1 MHKVYGHI
9 AGCRLWEI
17 LVSLVWMLFVA
28 GCSQPARDAS
38 VPEGPGVT
46 VTMNIATEKS
56 DTYAESPEVG
66 ESIHTLWVY
75 AYRGN
80 VQIGSYRV
88 PDVASAYPDGTIR
101 FLMDLELPSYSD
113 PCDVTFY
120 VVANEDTFRN
130 GTTSGKPSGSSFFR
144 SEMSRSALDA
154 YTFERIYSGTSTS
167 PVLPLTLRTTRTL
180 DPSRVTVNTAAG
192 HEEHYLLTDPLEF
205 SLERSVGRVDLYFT
219 RESGGPADYTLDI
232 HSVTMSPEGLCDYGY
247 AFPVT
252 DAGLLA
258 SIPHTTTSPYY
269 VVGSEGGSPIRVTAM
284 TERGNHDLYED
295 LTAGRR
301 YYCYENPFGSTDAN
315 TAGDGLGYELR
326 VTYSI
331 DGDGKSEK
339 SIYLPPTDRNTLYR
353 VWCCVPYDGLIYVD
367 YVVEDWIDTE
377 EVDLTFDYPEYE
389 FKPYVDGDTNT
400 ETHYAGD
407 GSTAGSVRFSFM
419 MRKGISWTPSLLGD
433 AGGYRINVYPENQ
446 PSEWNGAAISPSE
459 TWYTIEITPVHG
471 LESYWD
477 TATGTVK
484 SPVAYLTITSQL
496 WNRPSM
502 RLEINPQGRFPSDDE
517 FGTDY
522 TSYIKITQGEN
533 M

>member
-1 MHKVYGHI
+1 MRSG
-9 AGCRLWEI
+9 AL
-17 LVSLVWMLFVA
+17 
-28 GCSQPARDAS
+28 
-38 VPEGPGVT
+38 
-46 VTMNIATEKS
+46 
-56 DTYAESPEVG
+56 
-66 ESIHTLWVY
+66 TLW
-75 AYRGN
+75 
-80 VQIGSYRV
+80 
-88 PDVASAYPDGTIR
+88 
-101 FLMDLELPSYSD
+101 
-113 PCDVTFY
+113 
-120 VVANEDTFRN
+120 
-130 GTTSGKPSGSSFFR
+130 
-144 SEMSRSALDA
+144 
-154 YTFERIYSGTSTS
+154 
-167 PVLPLTLRTTRTL
+167 TTRTL
-180 DPSRVTVNTAAG
+180 EPSRVTESMAAG
-192 HEEHYLLTDPLEF
+192 HEEHFRLRVALEC

-219 RESGGPADYTLDI
+219 RESGGPSDYTLDI
-232 HSVTMSPEGLCDYGY
+232 HSVTMSPAGLCDYGY

-284 TERGNHDLYED
+284 TERENHDLYED

-301 YYCYENPFGSTDAN
+301 YYCYENPFGSMDAN

-331 DGDGKSEK
+331 DGDGKSVK

-353 VWCCVPYDGLIYVD
+353 VWCCIPYDGLIYVD

-389 FKPYVDGDTNT
+389 FKPYVDGETNT
-400 ETHYAGD
+400 ETHYAAD
-407 GSTAGSVRFSFM
+407 GSTAGSVRFSFK

-459 TWYTIEITPVHG
+459 TRYTIEITPVHG

-484 SPVAYLTITSQL
+484 PPVAYLTNTAQS
-496 WNRPSM
+496 WDRPARRRETYRRGVVTVYDECGADLS
-502 RLEINPQGRFPSDDE
+502 SDL
-517 FGTDY
+517 
-522 TSYIKITQGEN
+522 
-533 M
+533 

>member
-1 MHKVYGHI
+1 
-9 AGCRLWEI
+9 
-17 LVSLVWMLFVA
+17 
-28 GCSQPARDAS
+28 
-38 VPEGPGVT
+38 
-46 VTMNIATEKS
+46 MNIAADGAE
-56 DTYAESPEVG
+56 TYADSPETG
-66 ESIHTLWVY
+66 ETIKTLWVY
-75 AYRGN
+75 AFRGN

-88 PDVASAYPDGTIR
+88 SDVASAYPDGAIR

-120 VVANEDTFRN
+120 VVANEESFRN
-130 GTTSGKPSGSSFFR
+130 STTSGKPSGSLFFQG
-144 SEMSRSALDA
+144 EMSRSALDG
-154 YTFERIYSGTSTS
+154 YTFERISSGTASA

-180 DPSRVTVNTAAG
+180 DPSRVTVNAAAG
-192 HEEHYLLTDPLEF
+192 HEGHYLLTDPLEF
-205 SLERSVGRVDLYFT
+205 SLVRSVSRVDLFFT
-219 RESGGPADYTLDI
+219 RESGGPTDYTLDI
-232 HSVTMSPEGLCDYGY
+232 HSVTMAPAGLCDYGY

-252 DAGLLA
+252 DLGLLTG
-258 SIPHTTTSPYY
+258 IPHTTTSPYY
-269 VVGSEGGSPIRVTAM
+269 LVGAENDDTPTRVTAM
-284 TERGNHDLYED
+284 TERENHDLYED
-295 LTAGRR
+295 LTSGRR
-301 YYCYENPFGSTDAN
+301 YYCYENPFGSSDVN
-315 TAGDGLGYELR
+315 VAGDGKGYELR

-331 DGDGKSEK
+331 DGGGKSVK

-353 VWCCVPYDGLIYVD
+353 VWCCVPYDGLIYVN
-367 YVVEDWIDTE
+367 YTVADWIDTE

-389 FKPYVDGDTNT
+389 FKPYVEGDRNT

-407 GSTAGSVRFSFM
+407 GSTAGSVRFSFK

-471 LESYWD
+471 LEAYWD

-484 SPVAYLTITSQL
+484 PPVAYLTITSQL

-502 RLEINPQGRFPSDDE
+502 RLEINPQGDFPSDD
-517 FGTDY
+517 GTDY
-522 TSYIKITQGEN
+522 TSYIKITQGDN